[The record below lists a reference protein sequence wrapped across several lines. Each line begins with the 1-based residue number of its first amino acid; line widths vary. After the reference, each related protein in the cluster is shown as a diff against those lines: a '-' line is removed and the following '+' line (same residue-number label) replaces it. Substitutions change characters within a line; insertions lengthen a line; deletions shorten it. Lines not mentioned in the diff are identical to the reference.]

1 MPPIDEKF
9 FCYCNRTMRVTNSD
23 SPENVFL
30 NSGLALYGDHGYV
43 EPGLNFAKPRLSN
56 AYGSKH

>member
-1 MPPIDEKF
+1 
-9 FCYCNRTMRVTNSD
+9 MRVTNSD